1 VKEALSRAGLAL
13 AIPGA
18 VLAAAFLAAPHAAA
32 LPASLAGLKVYGPWL
47 ALGFGAALTLAFNRG
62 RAFFALA
69 ALAIACAAFS
79 LGWIGALKAFPQR
92 TVFAALAMFVPFYFA
107 LLAWLR
113 ERGVF
118 NAHGANRAIVAAALA
133 AFTGWLI
140 VELKTETTAWAYAPL
155 WDTAWFASPIPHL
168 ALVAIAIAL
177 LAIAGATAA
186 SGSAVDAGLGVAL
199 AAFAV
204 GLHRVGQPNEFAV
217 FIAAAGAI
225 LTVAVLKDTFRM
237 AFRDELTG
245 LPSRRALNERL
256 LTLGSRYAIAM
267 LDVDHFK
274 KFNDTHGHDVGDQ
287 VLRMVASRMARVGG
301 GGKPFRYGGEE
312 FTVLFPGKRL
322 DEALPHLEELRAEIE
337 RYRMQLRG
345 KDRPA
350 ESKTG
355 RGRRSGRSGTGGR
368 TVSVTIS
375 IGVAERT
382 ERNDTPDA
390 VVKAADKALYRAK
403 QKGRNRVAR

>member
-1 VKEALSRAGLAL
+1 VNDALSRAGLA
-13 AIPGA
+13 IVVPGA
-18 VLAAAFLAAPHAAA
+18 VLAAAFVAAPHAAA
-32 LPASLAGLKVYGPWL
+32 LPASLAGLKLYGPWL
-47 ALGFGAALTLAFNRG
+47 VLGFGAALTLAFNRG

-69 ALAIACAAFS
+69 ALAVACAAFS
-79 LGWIGALKAFPQR
+79 LGWIGALKTFPQR
-92 TVFAALAMFVPFYFA
+92 TVFAALAIFVPFYFA
-107 LLAWLR
+107 LVAWLR

-118 NAHGANRAIVAAALA
+118 NAHGANRAIIAAALV
-133 AFTGWLI
+133 AFTGWLV
-140 VELKTETTAWAYAPL
+140 VELKTETTAWVYAPM
-155 WDTAWFASPIPHL
+155 WDAGWLASPIPHL
-168 ALVAIAIAL
+168 ALVAIALAL

-186 SGSAVDAGLGVAL
+186 TGSPVDAGLAVAL
-199 AAFAV
+199 LAFAV
-204 GLHRVGQPNEFAV
+204 GLHRVGRPDEFAV
-217 FIAAAGAI
+217 FIAAAAAI

-256 LTLGSRYAIAM
+256 LTLGSRYTIAM
-267 LDVDHFK
+267 VDVDHFK

-322 DEALPHLEELRAEIE
+322 GEALPHLEALRAEIE
-337 RYRMQLRG
+337 GYRMQLRG

-350 ESKTG
+350 ESKAG
-355 RGRRSGRSGTGGR
+355 RGKRGGRGSAGGR
-368 TVSVTIS
+368 TVSVTVS
-375 IGVAERT
+375 IGVAERS
-382 ERNDTPDA
+382 ERNDSTDA
-390 VVKAADKALYRAK
+390 VIKAADKALYRAK

>member
-1 VKEALSRAGLAL
+1 
-13 AIPGA
+13 
-18 VLAAAFLAAPHAAA
+18 
-32 LPASLAGLKVYGPWL
+32 
-47 ALGFGAALTLAFNRG
+47 
-62 RAFFALA
+62 
-69 ALAIACAAFS
+69 
-79 LGWIGALKAFPQR
+79 
-92 TVFAALAMFVPFYFA
+92 
-107 LLAWLR
+107 
-113 ERGVF
+113 
-118 NAHGANRAIVAAALA
+118 
-133 AFTGWLI
+133 
-140 VELKTETTAWAYAPL
+140 
-155 WDTAWFASPIPHL
+155 
-168 ALVAIAIAL
+168 
-177 LAIAGATAA
+177 
-186 SGSAVDAGLGVAL
+186 
-199 AAFAV
+199 
-204 GLHRVGQPNEFAV
+204 
-217 FIAAAGAI
+217 
-225 LTVAVLKDTFRM
+225 
-237 AFRDELTG
+237 
-245 LPSRRALNERL
+245 
-256 LTLGSRYAIAM
+256 
-267 LDVDHFK
+267 
-274 KFNDTHGHDVGDQ
+274 